1 MNLDGFTLMAAGSFV
16 AALSSLLLLV
26 AWTQIRAP
34 ALLWWSAAST
44 IYAVGIGFLAFGVT
58 SGNTVAAAIASG
70 VTTLAPVIVFGGVR
84 RFNQRPNRLLLLAAG
99 PAAWAAAGAI
109 PFPGGP
115 EFPATVASLAI
126 WVVYLSAAVVE
137 LWRGRAE
144 PLAARWLLA
153 GFFAIHALMFF
164 VGVIEM
170 FTANVFG
177 QVMQPFSSGF
187 SNIHF
192 EALIYVIGT
201 SVFMVLMCKERSE
214 HTHIVAARSD
224 SLTGIANRGA
234 FLDSAERA
242 LRRCQ
247 ADGRSFSLIMFDLD
261 RFKWINDSFGHDVGD
276 EVLRAF
282 ADTTRGVLRPHDLFG
297 RYGGEEFCVVL
308 PGATIEAAYVIAE
321 RVRHKFAEAGVAVA
335 GRMVSATASAG
346 VATAA
351 SSTTLEAIMRAADH
365 GMYRAKSL
373 GRNRVERTD
382 PNRKPSEDGVIRV
395 A

>member
-16 AALSSLLLLV
+16 AALSGLLLLV

-34 ALLWWSAAST
+34 SLLWWSAASG
-44 IYAVGIGFLAFGVT
+44 IYAVGIGVLAFGIT
-58 SGNTVAAAIASG
+58 SGITIAVAIASG
-70 VTTLAPVIVFGGVR
+70 VTTLTPVLVFGGVR
-84 RFNQRPNRLLLLAAG
+84 HFNRRPNRLLLLAAG
-99 PAAWAAAGAI
+99 PAVWAAAGAI

-115 EFPATVASLAI
+115 EFPATVASFAI
-126 WVVYLSAAVVE
+126 WVVYLGAAAVE
-137 LWRGRAE
+137 LWRGRTE
-144 PLAARWLLA
+144 PLPARWPLA
-153 GFFAIHALMFF
+153 GFFAIHGIMFF
-164 VGVIEM
+164 VGLLDM
-170 FTANVFG
+170 FTVNVAS
-177 QVMQPFSSGF
+177 QMLRPFSSVF
-187 SNIHF
+187 SYIHF
-192 EALIYVIGT
+192 EAIIYAVGT

-214 HTHIVAARSD
+214 RRHIIAARSD

-234 FLDSAERA
+234 FLESAERA

-247 ADGRSFSLIMFDLD
+247 AEGRSFSLIMFDLD

-276 EVLRAF
+276 EVLRTF
-282 ADTTRGVLRPHDLFG
+282 ADTTRSVLRPNDLFG

-321 RVRHKFAEAGVAVA
+321 RVRHKFAHASESVA
-335 GRMVSATASAG
+335 GRKVSATASAG

-351 SSTTLEAIMRAADH
+351 SSTTLEAIMREADH

-373 GRNRVERTD
+373 GRNRVERAD
-382 PNRKPSEDGVIRV
+382 PNLKLGDDAVIRV